1 MGNLV
6 ESNSLKLVL
15 IELFKRD
22 KELFLEVSRSVIQD
36 DPKVKEALLDD
47 RQARLE
53 KIIDEDFAEYDSVFR
68 ALA

>member
-36 DPKVKEALLDD
+36 DPKVKKALLDD